1 MEHGQTR
8 RNIENAAAEVHSC
21 GKRHRCILH
30 SLAFFCGQNGMF
42 SFSLPQKNKQN
53 KQYTKYTKLQLP
65 SATSQ
70 SISKFSAGTEG
81 VAIPEWQGKKQHQT
95 CLSKIHRFDPGK
107 YGETKL
113 YIYIYLHIYIIIYVY
128 IHINRYLVVIPNYL
142 LWGSPAFTPNPFFSR
157 VQT

>member
-1 MEHGQTR
+1 
-8 RNIENAAAEVHSC
+8 
-21 GKRHRCILH
+21 
-30 SLAFFCGQNGMF
+30 MF

-113 YIYIYLHIYIIIYVY
+113 YIYIYIFTHIYNYKC
-128 IHINRYLVVIPNYL
+128 IH
-142 LWGSPAFTPNPFFSR
+142 THK
-157 VQT
+157 